1 MRLHCNK
8 FVLQLAFLVLGLW
21 TSTGLAQFTGTNKV
35 INNGSMRFGN
45 GVQLSINAAG
55 NVEQPFYFS
64 TDFGSWRK
72 LTYSESALINY
83 PLDSKIGVGG
93 NGTNNWN
100 LNGVRINNPVMA
112 GQVFDDSAFAIV
124 GGLGSGVLRV
134 RGQITVG
141 TALFELT
148 NTYTI
153 GENNNYVQVTTSI
166 KNIGAT
172 TATNIRYWVGTRD
185 DYVGGTDQPTKVR
198 GTLVEGVFQPL
209 TLTTQ
214 RASALRITTIAEGIL
229 FFTTSTRGNNVHAGY
244 DPVENPSTNLDPAT
258 APITSTNDGSYSM
271 FIRINDL
278 AVNESDS
285 FVWYYAA
292 AALDELDDVILEVF
306 DSSMETDW
314 DLDGILNEDDACP
327 YAAGVPPLDGCPWS
341 IEIGNNYK
349 SSTQTNTVIVDD
361 EDYYCEMVTDGFF
374 NVAYHSG
381 DDPEPVVGDQIIW
394 NNSYSFPQSFMH
406 NQDGFAFMK
415 LRAYNKI
422 IEVRKTDGLIV
433 AIYTCP

>member
-1 MRLHCNK
+1 MRLHCKK
-8 FVLQLAFLVLGLW
+8 FVLQLVFLVLGFW
-21 TSTGLAQFTGTNKV
+21 TSIALAQFTGTNKV

-100 LNGVRINNPVMA
+100 LNGIRINNPAMA

-244 DPVENPSTNLDPAT
+244 DPVENPP
-258 APITSTNDGSYSM
+258 
-271 FIRINDL
+271 
-278 AVNESDS
+278 
-285 FVWYYAA
+285 
-292 AALDELDDVILEVF
+292 
-306 DSSMETDW
+306 
-314 DLDGILNEDDACP
+314 
-327 YAAGVPPLDGCPWS
+327 
-341 IEIGNNYK
+341 
-349 SSTQTNTVIVDD
+349 
-361 EDYYCEMVTDGFF
+361 
-374 NVAYHSG
+374 
-381 DDPEPVVGDQIIW
+381 QI
-394 NNSYSFPQSFMH
+394 
-406 NQDGFAFMK
+406 
-415 LRAYNKI
+415 
-422 IEVRKTDGLIV
+422 
-433 AIYTCP
+433 